1 MKKNVEILE
10 SLLPLNQ
17 LTLYGYKNY
26 FNFFIKFF
34 KKNKLPNAILLS
46 GPKGIGKATF
56 AHHLFNYILSDGE
69 KDNYSLENFKINYN
83 NKSYKLLLN
92 NIHPNFFLLD
102 NDLMGNDI
110 KIDQV
115 RNVLKFHSKSTYSKN
130 IKLIMIDNAEFLNKH
145 SSNSLLKVLE
155 EPNDNTFFFI
165 IHDSSSPLQKTIKS
179 RCVEF
184 KFFLNTLD
192 KKNILL
198 NLRNDYNKN
207 FDINLLDDSFYSN
220 TPGNLLK
227 ILIILKDLPIDI
239 TKDNLQCILF
249 LIEKYKSENSS
260 ELLFF
265 ISLYIERF
273 YNQLCLN
280 SNKYISRYFV
290 NKSKILNQ
298 IKNMKKFKLDKKN
311 FIVSIQDI
319 LSNEK

>member
-26 FNFFIKFF
+26 FNFFIKLF

-56 AHHLFNYILSDGE
+56 AHHLFTYILSDGE